1 MRITNQGELEFV
13 QHRTPMNLVNGYT
26 WKASGKELKSF
37 RAWDT
42 SSGVIYQYLFVYVL
56 CSANALV
63 IRSLSSNMSCSS
75 FSISDSLYSSS
86 A

>member
-13 QHRTPMNLVNGYT
+13 QHRTPMNLVNGVYVEGIREGA
-26 WKASGKELKSF
+26 KVVQSMGHVL
-37 RAWDT
+37 
-42 SSGVIYQYLFVYVL
+42 GVIYQYLFVYVL

>member
-1 MRITNQGELEFV
+1 MRITNQGEFV
-13 QHRTPMNLVNGYT
+13 QHRTPMNRERVYVEGIRE
-26 WKASGKELKSF
+26 GELKSF

-42 SSGVIYQYLFVYVL
+42 SRRCDQYLFVYVL

-63 IRSLSSNMSCSS
+63 IRSLSRGNMSCSS